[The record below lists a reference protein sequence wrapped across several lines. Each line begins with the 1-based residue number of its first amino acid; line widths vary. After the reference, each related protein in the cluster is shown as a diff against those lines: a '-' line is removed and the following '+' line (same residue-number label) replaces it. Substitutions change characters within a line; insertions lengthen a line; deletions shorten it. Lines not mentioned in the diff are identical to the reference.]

1 MTACGSWGG
10 YLRHYKRK
18 ETPCRGCLDAIGLD
32 PCGTTGAYKRHLKHK
47 EPTCQPC
54 RDANAASKQRGTYAY
69 VYVRSLTFNPASVI
83 IVDYVE
89 TFTRVTIIELAG
101 LIQEQ
106 HPISF
111 STLQRAVFR
120 MLRDG
125 RLSSEKDCE
134 GRLLLE
140 VA

>member
-10 YLRHYKRK
+10 YRRHYKRK
-18 ETPCRGCLDAIGLD
+18 ETPCRGCLDAIGLK
-32 PCGTTGAYKRHLKHK
+32 PCGTPGAYKRHLRHK

-69 VYVRSLTFNPASVI
+69 VKSLTFNPASAI

-89 TFTRVTIIELAG
+89 TFSRATIIELAG

-106 HPISF
+106 HPISL
-111 STLQRAVFR
+111 STVQRAVQR

-125 RLSSEKDCE
+125 RLTSERDCE

>member
-1 MTACGSWGG
+1 MTVCGSWGG
-10 YLRHYKRK
+10 YRRHYKRK
-18 ETPCRGCLDAIGLD
+18 ETPCRGCLDAIGLA
-32 PCGTTGAYKRHLKHK
+32 PCGTPGAYKRHLRHK

-54 RDANAASKQRGTYAY
+54 RDAKPAAKNGGAY
-69 VYVRSLTFNPASVI
+69 VKSLTFNPASAV

-89 TFTRVTIIELAG
+89 TFSRVTIIELTG

>member
-18 ETPCRGCLDAIGLD
+18 ETPCRGCLDAIGLK
-32 PCGTTGAYKRHLKHK
+32 PCGTTAANQRHRKRG
-47 EPTCQPC
+47 EPICEPC
-54 RDANAASKQRGTYAY
+54 RLAMNVHQKARYRERYGYHKTA
-69 VYVRSLTFNPASVI
+69 PVI

>member
-1 MTACGSWGG
+1 MTGCGSWGG

-18 ETPCRGCLDAIGLD
+18 EAPCRGCLDAIGLK
-32 PCGTTGAYKRHLKHK
+32 PCGTTAAYQRHRKRG
-47 EPTCQPC
+47 EPICDPC
-54 RDANAASKQRGTYAY
+54 RLAMNVHQKARYRERYGYRKTS
-69 VYVRSLTFNPASVI
+69 PVI

-89 TFTRVTIIELAG
+89 TFSRVTIIELTG

-106 HPISF
+106 HPISL